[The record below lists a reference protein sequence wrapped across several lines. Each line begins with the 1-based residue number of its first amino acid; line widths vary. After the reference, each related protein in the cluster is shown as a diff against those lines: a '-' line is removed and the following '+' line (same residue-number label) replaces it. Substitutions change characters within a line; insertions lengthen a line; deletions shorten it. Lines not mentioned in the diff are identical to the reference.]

1 MNDIAA
7 IKMPKW
13 GLSMEE
19 GTIVTW
25 RKKPGDAIRKGED
38 LVDIE
43 TAKITN
49 VWESPAEG
57 TLRRLVAGEGE
68 TSPVGALIA
77 VVADAS
83 VPESEIDAF
92 VADFQS
98 RFSPGEADAD
108 DANAPRLEMIEA
120 GGRVLRIGR
129 AGAGADDPV
138 VLLHGYSGDLTN
150 WMFCMGALAVRGP
163 VLAID
168 LPGHGG
174 STKDVGDGSLASLAR
189 AALEAMDGAG
199 VEGAHLVGHSLG
211 AAVAARIAIDHP
223 EKVRSLTLIAPAYMP
238 GGMLAEDFLTGIAEG
253 RRARNLKPWLEMLVA
268 DPSALSKGMVDD
280 MVKMKRL
287 DGVEEALCMLRD
299 RMIAGDDARTLQSD
313 LARIGRALVIASKAD
328 RIVGMPDEALLPV
341 GLRVVWIDGVGHMP
355 HLEKPDEVNAL
366 ILEEIGRPTGC
377 AAKS

>member
-1 MNDIAA
+1 MLMNDIAA

-25 RKKPGDAIRKGED
+25 RKKPGDVLAR
-38 LVDIE
+38 
-43 TAKITN
+43 AKTWSISRRPR
-49 VWESPAEG
+49 SPTFG
-57 TLRRLVAGEGE
+57 RVRPRVRCGVLAGREGE

-120 GGRVLRIGR
+120 GGCVLRIGR

-150 WMFCMGALAVRGP
+150 WMFCMERSLCAGLCSP
-163 VLAID
+163 
-168 LPGHGG
+168 
-174 STKDVGDGSLASLAR
+174 STCRVTAAR
-189 AALEAMDGAG
+189 RKMSATARSPRWRVAALEAMDGAG

-211 AAVAARIAIDHP
+211 AAVAARIAIHHP
-223 EKVRSLTLIAPAYMP
+223 EKVRSLTLIAPYTP

-253 RRARNLKPWLEMLVA
+253 R
-268 DPSALSKGMVDD
+268 
-280 MVKMKRL
+280 
-287 DGVEEALCMLRD
+287 
-299 RMIAGDDARTLQSD
+299 
-313 LARIGRALVIASKAD
+313 
-328 RIVGMPDEALLPV
+328 
-341 GLRVVWIDGVGHMP
+341 
-355 HLEKPDEVNAL
+355 
-366 ILEEIGRPTGC
+366 
-377 AAKS
+377 